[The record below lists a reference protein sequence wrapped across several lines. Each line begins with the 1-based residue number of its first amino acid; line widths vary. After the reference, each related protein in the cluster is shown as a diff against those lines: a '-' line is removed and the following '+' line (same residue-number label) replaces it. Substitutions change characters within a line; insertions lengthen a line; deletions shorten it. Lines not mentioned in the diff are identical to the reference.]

1 MIVRGETLEPI
12 EFDGLS
18 IFDYT
23 AVAKTDSSMAVIE
36 VPSGATHRESWS
48 RRSGKY
54 YLVISGRIQFILDGN
69 EISLASRDFCFVEQ
83 GKRFSYRNDGPSMAV
98 LVLVHTPS
106 FDIESEVFES

>member
-1 MIVRGETLEPI
+1 MIAKRETLEPI
-12 EFDGLS
+12 EFEGLR

-23 AVAKTDSSMAVIE
+23 AAANTDSSMAMIE
-36 VPSGATHRESWS
+36 VPSGATHPESWS

-54 YLVISGRIQFILDGN
+54 YLVISGEIQFVLDGN
-69 EISLASRDFCFVEQ
+69 EFPLFANDFCFVEQ
-83 GKRFSYRNDGPSMAV
+83 GKRFSYSNNGPSMAL

>member
-1 MIVRGETLEPI
+1 MIVRRKALEPI
-12 EFDGLS
+12 AFDGLR

-23 AVAKTDSSMAVIE
+23 AGAKSDSSMAVIE
-36 VPSGATHRESWS
+36 VPSGAIHRESWS

-54 YLVISGRIQFILDGN
+54 YLVVSGQIQFILDGD
-69 EISLASRDFCFVEQ
+69 EFPLASGDFCFVEQ
-83 GKRFSYRNDGPSMAV
+83 GKRFSYRNDEPSTAT